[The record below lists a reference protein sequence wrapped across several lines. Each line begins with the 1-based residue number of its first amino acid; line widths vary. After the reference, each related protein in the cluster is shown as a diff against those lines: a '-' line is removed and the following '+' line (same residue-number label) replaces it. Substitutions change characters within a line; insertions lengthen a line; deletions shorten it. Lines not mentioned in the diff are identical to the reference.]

1 MQAASKRVDVS
12 KQMFLSGFILMS
24 LSDRDSEKIPR
35 LPRIT
40 GSRVDVKFCIFEPD
54 ILYEIVTFTQ
64 TRPLF
69 SGWTNCGFPGAPAHS
84 TVSFSPSDV
93 VREGTVA
100 TYGCD
105 RGFELLGPARR
116 VCGNNGTWGPQGIP
130 FCGE

>member
-1 MQAASKRVDVS
+1 
-12 KQMFLSGFILMS
+12 MFLSGFILMC

-54 ILYEIVTFTQ
+54 ILSIDY
-64 TRPLF
+64 TRDCQVYSNPTPLF
-69 SGWTNCGFPGAPAHS
+69 SGWSNCGFPGAPAHS